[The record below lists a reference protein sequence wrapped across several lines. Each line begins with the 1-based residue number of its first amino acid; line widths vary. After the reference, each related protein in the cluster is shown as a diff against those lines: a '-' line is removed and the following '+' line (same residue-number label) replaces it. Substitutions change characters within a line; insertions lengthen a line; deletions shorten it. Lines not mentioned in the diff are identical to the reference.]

1 MLKIKLLDLVKN
13 LFELDPRIKQIKFK
27 QIYKIKI
34 FKEQNL
40 DNPTLNLTRLVD
52 MSVLF
57 KFYNPG

>member
-13 LFELDPRIKQIKFK
+13 LFELDPRIK